1 MRKGARLGA
10 APVRFR
16 FDGREFVG
24 CEGDTAASAL
34 LACGVRA
41 FGRSMKYRR
50 LRGVWSAGVEEPNAL
65 LTVGA
70 GPARIPNVPASVLRV
85 RDGMELQSQN
95 RWPALHMDVAS
106 LLQLGGGF
114 FGAGFYYKT
123 FLWPSWRAFERPIR
137 ALAGLGPAPA
147 ASTLVDPRIE
157 HLSCDVL
164 VAGGG
169 VAGLCAARTAV
180 RSGARVVLLER
191 DACLGGELQYEAAN
205 IEDQPA
211 QEWIRAAR
219 AELEELG
226 ARVLL
231 ETSLVGGGH
240 GLYIAHGEPGGL
252 AGANHVLR
260 IRARALVIALGA
272 VERPI
277 AFVDNDR
284 PGVMLLG
291 AAERYSAGYGS
302 LAGRSA
308 VVFANHDRAY
318 AAAERLQAAGVQV
331 RAVVDTRPAEA
342 AQAADAARARLQSA
356 GTECLAAH
364 VVAAASGRTAVQGAW
379 VVPHNGGARRR
390 IDCEFIFV
398 SGGWSPVV
406 HPGLQQGGERRY
418 LAEQAAFVA
427 VPGEGSHVVGSAAA
441 HWSVAAVV
449 ADAHHRSLALVR
461 ALGFQPSE
469 GPPPRADG
477 DPAPRLTP
485 YWRSPCAAHDEK
497 RQFVDPQNDVTV
509 ADLRATLAEG
519 FLDIEHVKRYT
530 ALGFGTDQGRLG
542 GTLGAAIVAEL
553 RGEPLAEV
561 GISRPRAPYQ
571 PVTLRSLAGLRTGM
585 ALRVAR
591 RTPLHAWHEAH
602 GGVLDPM
609 GLWYRPRYY
618 RDNGS
623 DAGTAAVVEARRV
636 RTVGGIVDAS
646 TLGKIEVC
654 GADAAAFLDALYVT
668 RASPLRPGR
677 AKYMVNLRE
686 DGRVLDDGLAL
697 CLESGRYVVTTSS
710 SHGEHM
716 LSHLEHF
723 RALEWGGRA
732 VTLTDVTDAWAVI
745 AVAGPT
751 SRDALGHVLGRDW
764 QDTLATLPH
773 MSFARG
779 RHLGVDLTVLRAGF
793 SGELSYELHV
803 RPSAAVALWQSLVEA
818 GLAPYG
824 LDALDILRVEKG
836 YLTTSEINGET
847 TPHDLGM
854 EALLR
859 AGQPCV
865 GRDLLD
871 LPGLHESTRPRL
883 VGLRAVDG
891 RSEFLA
897 GAQLTVGPTDAKP
910 CGYVTSACYSV
921 ALEQTVGLA
930 LVARAVPDGAEVH
943 ARDPLR
949 GRDTRVRVCS
959 PVHFDPEGTRM
970 KA

>member
-70 GPARIPNVPASVLRV
+70 GPARIPNVPASVLRL
-85 RDGMELQSQN
+85 REGMELQSQN
-95 RWPALHMDVAS
+95 RWPALHLDVAS

-137 ALAGLGPAPA
+137 ALAGLGPAPV
-147 ASTLVDPRIE
+147 ASDLVDPRIE

-169 VAGLCAARTAV
+169 AAGLCAARTAA

-205 IEDQPA
+205 IDGRPA
-211 QEWIRAAR
+211 QEWIGEAR
-219 AELEELG
+219 AELEGLG

-331 RAVVDTRPAEA
+331 RALVDTRPAEA
-342 AQAADAARARLQSA
+342 AQVVDAARARLQSA
-356 GTECLAAH
+356 GTECLASH

-379 VVPHNGGARRR
+379 VVPREGGARRR
-390 IDCEFIFV
+390 IDCDFIFV

-441 HWSVAAVV
+441 HWSVDAVV
-449 ADAHHRSLALVR
+449 TDAHHRSQALVR
-461 ALGFQPSE
+461 ALGFHPFE

-485 YWRSPCAAHDEK
+485 YWRSPCDAQDEK

-618 RDNGS
+618 RDNGI

-636 RTVGGIVDAS
+636 RDVGGIVDAS

-751 SRDALGHVLGRDW
+751 SRDALGRVLGRDW

-803 RPSAAVALWQSLVEA
+803 RPSAAVALWQSLVDT

-847 TPHDLGM
+847 TLHDLGM

-871 LPGLHESTRPRL
+871 LPGLHEATRPRL

-891 RSEFLA
+891 RSEFPA